1 MAYEWIQG
9 VSQCWPPG
17 TKCEVWWDAWAVVV
31 AGLSL
36 CVALLTTAVTAG
48 SAVAVFMLG
57 RAANR
62 LAGTSESREVELRK
76 REARVLAGFL
86 KDELRHTALAAGWV
100 LEALQD
106 FGRQEYVGSRERSA
120 LRRKLEEEQ
129 MPLSASVMSR
139 LHVLPA
145 PACDSITGALSNMS
159 LALKAARGFEEPKGE
174 VEDGLYRQIIELRVQ
189 SAADAL
195 TVAIIELSSILER
208 NG

>member
-1 MAYEWIQG
+1 MAYEWMQG

-31 AGLSL
+31 AALSL
-36 CVALLTTAVTAG
+36 CVALLTTVVTAG

-62 LAGTSESREVELRK
+62 LAGASESREEELRK

-86 KDELRHTALAAGWV
+86 QAELRHTALAAAVV
-100 LEALQD
+100 LETLQE
-106 FGRQEYVGSRERSA
+106 FGKKDYVSSRERSA
-120 LRRKLEEEQ
+120 LRLQLEAEQ

-139 LHVLPA
+139 LHVLPTS
-145 PACDSITGALSNMS
+145 ACDSITGAISNMS
-159 LALKAARGFEEPKGE
+159 LALKAAHGFEEPNGE
-174 VEDGLYRQIIELRVQ
+174 IGDDLYRQIIELRVQ

-195 TVAIIELSSILER
+195 TVALTELSSILGR
-208 NG
+208 NS